1 MSCHLSNPKKFNHEL
16 YKYIKS
22 NQIAEAKILI
32 SKGFENNN
40 FSLKDK
46 RGFISLALN
55 FYMTIKNDS
64 DIDNLIILNKK
75 NVMKRDLLKY
85 CKYYYDYNFKKANDI
100 FIYLKENYYLDNS
113 NLDFIL
119 ENKMFKFLPLLE
131 GKYLYTKLTDNI
143 IEDKSILKQYK
154 FENKIKNTTL
164 DLIKN
169 KINFTRIENFCKNI
183 KFENNIIIDAGNLLH
198 CESGIIT
205 INSYNILLNAINF
218 LKKCGLKPIII
229 IHNKHLKIKSRGC
242 TKNDRII
249 SIIKKIR
256 DENTSFIF
264 ETPYNQNDD
273 LYIIYLALKYQV
285 KVLTEDN
292 FKDHI
297 YNFKSNKLDSEEN
310 LIENYLSDL
319 LVKYKTDIS
328 SFEINKNDLIKATN
342 CIQIINNV
350 IYIPT
355 LNNNFYKVI

>member
-1 MSCHLSNPKKFNHEL
+1 MSCNLSNPKKFNHEL

-22 NQIAEAKILI
+22 NQIEEAKLLI

-40 FSLKDK
+40 FLLKDK

-55 FYMTIKNDS
+55 FYMTIKSDS

-85 CKYYYDYNFKKANDI
+85 CKYYYDYNFKKANEI

-119 ENKMFKFLPLLE
+119 ENKMFKFLTLLE
-131 GKYLYTKLTDNI
+131 GKYLYTKFTDNI
-143 IEDKSILKQYK
+143 VEDKSILKQYK
-154 FENKIKNTTL
+154 FENNIKNTTL

-169 KINFTRIENFCKNI
+169 KINFTRIENFCKSI

-205 INSYNILLNAINF
+205 YNSYNILLNSINF

-242 TKNDRII
+242 TKNDRN
-249 SIIKKIR
+249 SIIKKLR
-256 DENTSFIF
+256 DEKTSFIF

-319 LVKYKTDIS
+319 LVKYKTDIYLLLR
-328 SFEINKNDLIKATN
+328 LIRMTLSML
-342 CIQIINNV
+342 QIV
-350 IYIPT
+350 
-355 LNNNFYKVI
+355 YKL